1 MSESVPPPIPPPHQN
16 LPPQAP
22 PPSGYPGWNAPP
34 PKPRSA
40 WPIIAIIALVFVIGG
55 GIVVGIGVWA
65 TKQASKTITVPPNAG
80 KPQVVREL
88 QDGWVES
95 RFAEFPLTVELPGE
109 AESLPFKSEDLG
121 PEFKII
127 ADHFVSYSASG
138 EDANAYLFG
147 YWMNLIGM
155 ATISDSEIRAFAT
168 EFSAEEGTTKI
179 IELPGVP
186 REVLATYYFSKQ
198 EGVDTHTVNLFRRFE
213 HGLLVVSIAA
223 LTESAARETGMR
235 IGKTIRL

>member
-1 MSESVPPPIPPPHQN
+1 VGAPRAAAARSPPPG
-16 LPPQAP
+16 LPPRGRGRGGWARGGVARTWP
-22 PPSGYPGWNAPP
+22 GGCGRRRCPSS
-34 PKPRSA
+34 PRS
-40 WPIIAIIALVFVIGG
+40 PGG
-55 GIVVGIGVWA
+55 WA
-65 TKQASKTITVPPNAG
+65 TREASKTLTVPPNAG
-80 KPQVVREL
+80 KPHVVREL

-95 RFAEFPLTVELPGE
+95 SFAEFPLTVELPGE

-138 EDANAYLFG
+138 EEANAYLFG

-186 REVLATYYFSKQ
+186 RDVLATYYFSKQ
-198 EGVDTHTVNLFRRFE
+198 EGVDAHTVNLFRKFE

-235 IGKTIRL
+235 IGKTIKL